1 MFWKVLGCRWMLLV
15 VYSMSRDVLLVVL
28 LLTNG
33 GLSISL
39 GLEEI
44 RPTKSADRRKNKKEG
59 KMAFVMKLCQI
70 GYGCGLA
77 HNPTTPAA
85 ALTPLGSRRNR
96 KRPKYQTRSPIMSM
110 SMWLFND
117 GERASIQMALLR

>member
-85 ALTPLGSRRNR
+85 ALPSKQFEFQQQHQQHQQQGWYLDKKFLGFRGC
-96 KRPKYQTRSPIMSM
+96 
-110 SMWLFND
+110 L
-117 GERASIQMALLR
+117 